1 MGLIV
6 RILTFAQIFF
16 YEMILS
22 NKSKIKYM
30 LELVIYFS
38 LIRSQLAYVI
48 FITQWDSLTFWQIYS
63 DITIQSVLLSN
74 KNWMVF
80 VCFCSTFNR
89 FILFLT
95 DFKKFKRLVLSLGI
109 GTIM

>member
-1 MGLIV
+1 
-6 RILTFAQIFF
+6 
-16 YEMILS
+16 
-22 NKSKIKYM
+22 M